1 MSTTEQT
8 TSIPTGTWT
17 HDPVHSSIGFAV
29 KHSGVMTFRGT
40 FDEFGA
46 ELVDGRLEG
55 TATVG
60 SVRVDD
66 PNLAGHL
73 QTPDFFDAEQFPE
86 LRFVSRTIRREGDR
100 VSIDGDLTLRGASQ
114 PVEITGTA
122 SGPVTDGYGNQR
134 LGLDLETVVN
144 RRDFGIDWSM
154 DLPSGE
160 PALADDVTITANLA
174 LVQA

>member
-1 MSTTEQT
+1 M
-8 TSIPTGTWT
+8 
-17 HDPVHSSIGFAV
+17 
-29 KHSGVMTFRGT
+29 
-40 FDEFGA
+40 
-46 ELVDGRLEG
+46 
-55 TATVG
+55 
-60 SVRVDD
+60 
-66 PNLAGHL
+66 
-73 QTPDFFDAEQFPE
+73 
-86 LRFVSRTIRREGDR
+86 
-100 VSIDGDLTLRGASQ
+100 SIDGDLTLRGVTQ

-122 SGPVTDGYGNQR
+122 SGPITDGYGNQR